1 MEIVIDVKELDNL
14 QQMHEQFRKQLQFP
28 ENYGNNLDA
37 LYDMLTSRQAP
48 LTIKVKK
55 DSNKSW
61 VRLMRMLRDAAA
73 ENPAITLKE
82 TEE

>member
-14 QQMHEQFRKQLQFP
+14 QQMHEQLRKQLQFP
-28 ENYGNNLDA
+28 EYYGNNLDA

-55 DSNKSW
+55 DPSKSW

>member
-14 QQMHEQFRKQLQFP
+14 QQMHEQLRKQLQFP

-55 DSNKSW
+55 DPNKSW

>member
-14 QQMHEQFRKQLQFP
+14 QQMHEQLRKELQFP

-48 LTIKVKK
+48 LTIEVKK
-55 DSNKSW
+55 DPNKSW
-61 VRLMRMLRDAAA
+61 VRLMRMLRDAAE

-82 TEE
+82 TE